1 MLLIF
6 YAILNG
12 DVHYL
17 NSPFSV
23 LNVTKKKKSCLYS
36 VADFDFFYDNQI
48 FDGCGVDCK
57 IKAPNDIYRIVK
69 SFLN

>member
-23 LNVTKKKKSCLYS
+23 LNVTKKKSCLYS
-36 VADFDFFYDNQI
+36 VADFDFFYDHQI
-48 FDGCGVDCK
+48 FAGWGLDSK
-57 IKAPNDIYRIVK
+57 IRAPNDIDRIVK
-69 SFLN
+69 SFLK